1 MEVQLRAGCSPR
13 GCVEQQRPLLEVSR
27 WSQEEALGFYFT
39 WETLFFNSFLHSANT
54 LCSISFGVFTSILRD
69 LQCIFSD
76 YITSEKAFGPNYI
89 IKDKTEGLLALLPL
103 FWKNSSPLIESTWFT
118 AKLDGGNHLTEIL
131 DDSGGKRYPLFVL
144 LSPDCHHPFPSSQ
157 EKLPA
162 LGLTLRSAGGGHAL
176 ELAVS
181 HILFFDPGLWKR
193 HFVKAEIVIRLTWVM
208 WPKEQ
213 MISLAH

>member
-1 MEVQLRAGCSPR
+1 MPTARRLPLKSRGSPGFLLRMGNTVLQQIPSFSKHSVQHIIWGIYQYFEGSSTYIFRLHNLREGIWAKLHH
-13 GCVEQQRPLLEVSR
+13 QRQDWR
-27 WSQEEALGFYFT
+27 
-39 WETLFFNSFLHSANT
+39 
-54 LCSISFGVFTSILRD
+54 
-69 LQCIFSD
+69 
-76 YITSEKAFGPNYI
+76 
-89 IKDKTEGLLALLPL
+89 LLALLPL

-131 DDSGGKRYPLFVL
+131 DDSGRKRYPLFVL

-213 MISLAH
+213 RISLAH